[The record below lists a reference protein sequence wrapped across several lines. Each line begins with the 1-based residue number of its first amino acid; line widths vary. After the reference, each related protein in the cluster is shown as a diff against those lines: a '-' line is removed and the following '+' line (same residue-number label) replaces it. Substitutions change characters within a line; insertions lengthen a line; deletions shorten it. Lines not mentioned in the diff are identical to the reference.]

1 MTLDLIRE
9 LWPDINR
16 LLFLFLIVWGLRG
29 CFLAIA
35 YGKRR
40 EMR

>member
-1 MTLDLIRE
+1 MTADIVRE
-9 LWPDINR
+9 VWPDVYR
-16 LLFLFLIVWGLRG
+16 LLFLFILVWGLRG

-40 EMR
+40 ER